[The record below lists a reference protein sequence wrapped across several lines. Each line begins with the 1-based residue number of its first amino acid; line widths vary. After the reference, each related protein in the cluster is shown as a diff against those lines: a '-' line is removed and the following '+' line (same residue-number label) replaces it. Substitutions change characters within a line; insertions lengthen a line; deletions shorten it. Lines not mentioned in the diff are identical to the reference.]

1 MNLEEEI
8 SIKFKETNINDK
20 NVDTSKILL
29 CMRILKYLNENQT
42 ISLKSIQTLI
52 FFVKKSMENNEKNNH
67 LISLICQCISRSL
80 IFKNL
85 NEKDSK
91 ETSKIINQS
100 INTIRL
106 LITSKN
112 NNNLEGIGGTYT
124 SLFEILSFH
133 RKTIKKSEIDIL
145 EKIMEKNLQ
154 SNDENITQSSAL
166 VLIKLCNSKDDL
178 FLLIQRVLKSIQSL
192 LNLVFSMVDDNK
204 NNFLLDT
211 INDDKIKLLFTEK
224 KFTTNEYLKLF
235 NVFSFIFCK
244 VLSFQYNFELQLN
257 PTKILEIL
265 FHSLMDF
272 SYLNVKLL
280 N

>member
-154 SNDENITQSSAL
+154 SNDENITHSSAL

-204 NNFLLDT
+204 NNFILDT
-211 INDDKIKLLFTEK
+211 INDDKIQLLFTEK

-244 VLSFQYNFELQLN
+244 ALSFQYNFELQLN